1 MDEFHFKVLNQMKS
15 VLDLMTCVMSTLL
28 PLSNSNAQTKK
39 NVKWLTHLT
48 KGMKYYLELTEQ

>member
-28 PLSNSNAQTKK
+28 PLFNSNAQTKK
-39 NVKWLTHLT
+39 MLSD
-48 KGMKYYLELTEQ
+48 